1 MNNRREQ
8 GGRMSLV
15 IIEGFYRDR
24 LLDAGG
30 REIYI
35 SGWRKNLI
43 VTNCR
48 VLLAGFMKN
57 DAALGV
63 QSLQVGRG
71 DPAWDATGAP
81 APDPG
86 TTKLTDGSPFVIP
99 LASLTLQYLDGSDAV
114 SATPTNAIQITATL
128 GPGQPTPATSPPYP
142 LREFALFGTLGG
154 QPAMIDYVRHPL
166 IQKDGAVSLERKVRL
181 VF

>member
-1 MNNRREQ
+1 
-8 GGRMSLV
+8 MSLV

-71 DPAWDATGAP
+71 DPA
-81 APDPG
+81 
-86 TTKLTDGSPFVIP
+86 
-99 LASLTLQYLDGSDAV
+99 
-114 SATPTNAIQITATL
+114 
-128 GPGQPTPATSPPYP
+128 
-142 LREFALFGTLGG
+142 GTL
-154 QPAMIDYVRHPL
+154 PVLRLLIRVRP
-166 IQKDGAVSLERKVRL
+166 S
-181 VF
+181 